1 MPRGKEADAYRKK
14 LAYRNNET
22 HREKHKNACRLR
34 YHLRKAAQAAENIEN
49 TESES
54 SQTCSDSTMASQS
67 SISSGSSRS
76 SESSDEMSC

>member
-34 YHLRKAAQAAENIEN
+34 YHLKKAAQAANNIVDPME
-49 TESES
+49 TSETSDSPSS
-54 SQTCSDSTMASQS
+54 SQE
-67 SISSGSSRS
+67 SSGSSRS